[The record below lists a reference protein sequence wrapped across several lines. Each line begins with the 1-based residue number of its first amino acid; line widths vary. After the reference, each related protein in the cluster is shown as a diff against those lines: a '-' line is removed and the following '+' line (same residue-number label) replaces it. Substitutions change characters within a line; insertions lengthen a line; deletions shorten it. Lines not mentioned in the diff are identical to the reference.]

1 MNAITKPTDAVDEEE
16 EIGIIILIQRFL
28 DSPFSPNFFVICYGH
43 PEEEKKKPQRYVY
56 SSTYSNSTG
65 QLPIFQR
72 NRKGGREESENIQLM
87 CSAPLCSW
95 R

>member
-1 MNAITKPTDAVDEEE
+1 MLNVAFEPNLNRMNAITKPTDAVDEEE

-56 SSTYSNSTG
+56 SSTYSNSTS
-65 QLPIFQR
+65 QLPI
-72 NRKGGREESENIQLM
+72 S
-87 CSAPLCSW
+87 
-95 R
+95 